1 MLKFKGVLIIAF
13 LLLTQLVWSQS
24 DMTVQ
29 GTSPDLYLLHTVQP
43 KETWYAIG
51 RIYNAQPKE
60 IAALS
65 GVTMDKLNIGQQ
77 LKVPLKA
84 LNFSQDGKKNADE
97 VFVPVYHIVGEKE
110 WMYRISQNHN
120 KIPVE
125 TLEKWNGVT
134 NDHLQAGM
142 KLIVGY
148 LKVKTAHSPL
158 AANGI
163 KKIVIPA
170 ATAATAATKPAEET
184 PVAKTEK
191 PAETKAAETKATE
204 TKATE
209 TKPAES
215 KTTETKAVTKPEE
228 PKAVEAKKEELKK
241 EETKKDDAKKEIG
254 TPPPATEE
262 KSSKTS
268 APVTPATSEANYA
281 GYKGGYFRSGYNGS
295 GKSTAGN
302 AGIFRSTSGWKDGK
316 YYALMNNVPVGTI
329 VKISYNSTNKTVY
342 AKVLGQLPDM
352 RESVGLTVRLSD
364 AAAAELGAEMG
375 KFYVDVTY

>member
-13 LLLTQLVWSQS
+13 LLLTQFVWSQS

-43 KETWYAIG
+43 KETWFAIG
-51 RIYNAQPKE
+51 RIYNTPAKE
-60 IAALS
+60 IAALN

-77 LKVPLKA
+77 LKVPLTA
-84 LNFSQDGKKNADE
+84 HNFTQDGKKRADE
-97 VFVPVYHIVGEKE
+97 VFVPTYHIVGEKE

-134 NDHLQAGM
+134 NDHLQPGM

-148 LKVKTAHSPL
+148 LRVKTTQSPL
-158 AANGI
+158 AAAGV
-163 KKIVIPA
+163 KKII
-170 ATAATAATKPAEET
+170 T
-184 PVAKTEK
+184 PVAVSGGTATNSAAEQPVVKTEK
-191 PAETKAAETKATE
+191 PAETKPAETK
-204 TKATE
+204 
-209 TKPAES
+209 P
-215 KTTETKAVTKPEE
+215 
-228 PKAVEAKKEELKK
+228 VEAKKEELKK
-241 EETKKDDAKKEIG
+241 EEPKKDEDKIG
-254 TPPPATEE
+254 TPPPATETA
-262 KSSKTS
+262 KPTT
-268 APVTPATSEANYA
+268 PVGNEASYS
-281 GYKGGYFRSGYNGS
+281 GFKGGYFRSGYNGN

-329 VKISYNSTNKTVY
+329 VKITYSSTNKSVF

-375 KFYVDVTY
+375 KFYVNVAY

>member
-29 GTSPDLYLLHTVQP
+29 GTSPDLYLLHTIQP

-60 IAALS
+60 IATLS
-65 GVTMDKLNIGQQ
+65 GVGMDKLKIGQQ
-77 LKVPLKA
+77 LKVPLKT

-97 VFVPVYHIVGEKE
+97 VFVPVYHIVQEKE

-142 KLIVGY
+142 KLVVGY

-163 KKIVIPA
+163 KKIVAPA
-170 ATAATAATKPAEET
+170 TTPATAATKPAEET

-191 PAETKAAETKATE
+191 PAETKATE
-204 TKATE
+204 TKAAE
-209 TKPAES
+209 T
-215 KTTETKAVTKPEE
+215 KTTEAKAVTKPEE

-241 EETKKDDAKKEIG
+241 EETKKEDTKKEIG

-268 APVTPATSEANYA
+268 TPVTPATSDASYT
-281 GYKGGYFRSGYNGS
+281 GYKGGYFRSGYSGS

-329 VKISYNSTNKTVY
+329 VKISFNSTNKTVY

>member
-13 LLLTQLVWSQS
+13 LLLTQFAWSQS

-43 KETWYAIG
+43 KETWFAIG
-51 RIYNAQPKE
+51 RIYNTPAKE

-65 GVTMDKLNIGQQ
+65 GVGMDKLNVGQQ
-77 LKVPLKA
+77 LKVPLSA
-84 LNFSQDGKKNADE
+84 QNFTQDGKKSADE

-134 NDHLQAGM
+134 NTHLMAGM

-148 LKVKTAHSPL
+148 LRVKTTQSPL
-158 AANGI
+158 AASGV
-163 KKIVIPA
+163 KKIITPA
-170 ATAATAATKPAEET
+170 ATTGGTAAKPVTET
-184 PVAKTEK
+184 PVVKTEK
-191 PAETKAAETKATE
+191 PAETKPAETKPAE
-204 TKATE
+204 TKPTE
-209 TKPAES
+209 TKPA
-215 KTTETKAVTKPEE
+215 
-228 PKAVEAKKEELKK
+228 EAKKEELKK
-241 EETKKDDAKKEIG
+241 EEPKKEDNKIG
-254 TPPPATEE
+254 TPPPATETA
-262 KSSKTS
+262 KPTT
-268 APVTPATSEANYA
+268 PVTPVNNEANYA
-281 GYKGGYFRSGYNGS
+281 GYKGGYFRSGYNSG

-329 VKISYNSTNKTVY
+329 VKITYSSTNKSVF

-375 KFYVDVTY
+375 KFYVDVAY

>member
-1 MLKFKGVLIIAF
+1 MLKIKGVLIIA
-13 LLLTQLVWSQS
+13 LMLLTQFVWSQS
-24 DMTVQ
+24 DMAVQ

-51 RIYNAQPKE
+51 RIYNVPSKE

-65 GVTMDKLNIGQQ
+65 GVPMDKLNIGQQ
-77 LKVPLKA
+77 LKVPLIA
-84 LNFSQDGKKNADE
+84 QNFTQDGKRNADE
-97 VFVPVYHIVGEKE
+97 VFVPVYHIVQEKE

-125 TLEKWNGVT
+125 TLEKWNSVT
-134 NDHLQAGM
+134 NDQLQAGM
-142 KLIVGY
+142 KLVVGY

-158 AANGI
+158 AASGV
-163 KKIVIPA
+163 KKIVAPPA
-170 ATAATAATKPAEET
+170 VTAAKPTTEAPVAKVEKPADTKPAEAKQAEVK
-184 PVAKTEK
+184 PVEK
-191 PAETKAAETKATE
+191 P
-204 TKATE
+204 
-209 TKPAES
+209 
-215 KTTETKAVTKPEE
+215 
-228 PKAVEAKKEELKK
+228 VEAKKEELKK
-241 EETKKDDAKKEIG
+241 EEPKKEEAKKEIS
-254 TPPPATEE
+254 TPPPAEE

-268 APVTPATSEANYA
+268 TPVTPVSNEANYS
-281 GYKGGYFRSGYNGS
+281 GYKGGYFRSGYSGN

-329 VKISYNSTNKTVY
+329 VKISYNSTNKSIY
-342 AKVLGQLPDM
+342 AKVLGQMPEM

-375 KFYVDVTY
+375 KFYVDVAY

>member
-1 MLKFKGVLIIAF
+1 
-13 LLLTQLVWSQS
+13 VWSQS

-60 IAALS
+60 IATLS
-65 GVTMDKLNIGQQ
+65 GVAMDKLNIGQQ

-84 LNFSQDGKKNADE
+84 GNFTQDGKKNADE
-97 VFVPVYHIVGEKE
+97 VFVPVYHIVQEKE

-125 TLEKWNGVT
+125 TLEKWNSVT
-134 NDHLQAGM
+134 NDQLQAGM

-158 AANGI
+158 AAGGL

-170 ATAATAATKPAEET
+170 TTPATAATKPATET
-184 PVAKTEK
+184 PIAKTEK
-191 PAETKAAETKATE
+191 PAETKT
-204 TKATE
+204 TE
-209 TKPAES
+209 TKPAET
-215 KTTETKAVTKPEE
+215 KPAETKPVETKV
-228 PKAVEAKKEELKK
+228 VEAKKVELK
-241 EETKKDDAKKEIG
+241 EVKKDDPKKEID
-254 TPPPATEE
+254 TAPPATEE

-268 APVTPATSEANYA
+268 ATVTPVSNEANYT
-281 GYKGGYFRSGYNGS
+281 GYKGGYFKSGYSAS

-316 YYALMNNVPVGTI
+316 YYALMNNVPVGTV
-329 VKISYNSTNKTVY
+329 VKITFTSTNKSVF

-375 KFYVDVTY
+375 KFYVDVAY

>member
-13 LLLTQLVWSQS
+13 LLLTQFVWSQS

-43 KETWYAIG
+43 KETWFAIG
-51 RIYNAQPKE
+51 RIYNTPAKE
-60 IAALS
+60 IATLS
-65 GVTMDKLNIGQQ
+65 GVAMDKLNIGQQ
-77 LKVPLKA
+77 LKVPLSA
-84 LNFSQDGKKNADE
+84 HNFTQDGKKGADE

-134 NDHLQAGM
+134 NDHLMAGM

-148 LKVKTAHSPL
+148 LKVKTTQSPL
-158 AANGI
+158 AATGV
-163 KKIVIPA
+163 KKIITPVA
-170 ATAATAATKPAEET
+170 ASGGTATKPGAEQ
-184 PVAKTEK
+184 PVVKTEK
-191 PAETKAAETKATE
+191 PAETKPA
-204 TKATE
+204 E
-209 TKPAES
+209 TKPAE
-215 KTTETKAVTKPEE
+215 TKP
-228 PKAVEAKKEELKK
+228 VEAKKEELKK
-241 EETKKDDAKKEIG
+241 EEPKKEENKISA
-254 TPPPATEE
+254 PPSATETA
-262 KSSKTS
+262 KPTT
-268 APVTPATSEANYA
+268 PVTPVSNEGSYT
-281 GYKGGYFRSGYNGS
+281 GYKGGYFRSGYNGN

-316 YYALMNNVPVGTI
+316 YYALMNNVAVGTI
-329 VKISYNSTNKTVY
+329 VKITYSSTNKSVF

-375 KFYVDVTY
+375 KFYVDVAY

>member
-1 MLKFKGVLIIAF
+1 M
-13 LLLTQLVWSQS
+13 WSQS

-51 RIYNAQPKE
+51 RIYNTPAKE

-65 GVTMDKLNIGQQ
+65 GATMDKLNIGQE
-77 LKVPLKA
+77 LKVPLSA
-84 LNFSQDGKKNADE
+84 NNFTQDGKKGTDE

-125 TLEKWNGVT
+125 TLEKWNGIT
-134 NDHLQAGM
+134 NDQLMAGM

-148 LKVKTAHSPL
+148 LKVKTTQSPL
-158 AANGI
+158 AATGV
-163 KKIVIPA
+163 KKII
-170 ATAATAATKPAEET
+170 T
-184 PVAKTEK
+184 PVAASGGTVTKPVTEQSVVKTDK
-191 PAETKAAETKATE
+191 PAETKPTE
-204 TKATE
+204 T
-209 TKPAES
+209 
-215 KTTETKAVTKPEE
+215 
-228 PKAVEAKKEELKK
+228 KAVEAKKEELKK
-241 EETKKDDAKKEIG
+241 EEPQKEENKMG
-254 TPPPATEE
+254 TPPPASETAKPTTPVGNE
-262 KSSKTS
+262 SSYT
-268 APVTPATSEANYA
+268 
-281 GYKGGYFRSGYNGS
+281 GYKGGYFRSGYNGN

-329 VKISYNSTNKTVY
+329 VKITYSSTNKSVF

>member
-1 MLKFKGVLIIAF
+1 MGKIKGVLIITL
-13 LLLTQLVWSQS
+13 LLLTQFVWSQS
-24 DMTVQ
+24 DMAVQ

-51 RIYNAQPKE
+51 RIYNVPSKE

-77 LKVPLKA
+77 LKVPLVA
-84 LNFSQDGKKNADE
+84 LNFSQDGKRNADE
-97 VFVPVYHIVGEKE
+97 VFVPVYHIVQEKE

-125 TLEKWNGVT
+125 TLEKWNSVT
-134 NDHLQAGM
+134 NDQLQAGM

-163 KKIVIPA
+163 KKIVAPPA
-170 ATAATAATKPAEET
+170 APVGTATKPATES

-191 PAETKAAETKATE
+191 PAETKPVDTRKEE
-204 TKATE
+204 I
-209 TKPAES
+209 KP
-215 KTTETKAVTKPEE
+215 VE
-228 PKAVEAKKEELKK
+228 PKPVEVKKEELKK
-241 EETKKDDAKKEIG
+241 EEVKKEDAKKEIG
-254 TPPPATEE
+254 TPPPVEE

-268 APVTPATSEANYA
+268 APVTPTTTDNGNYA
-281 GYKGGYFRSGYNGS
+281 GYKGGYFRSGYSGN

-329 VKISYNSTNKTVY
+329 VKISYNSSNKSIY
-342 AKVLGQLPDM
+342 AKVLGQLPEM

-375 KFYVDVTY
+375 KFYVDVAY

>member
-1 MLKFKGVLIIAF
+1 MLKIKGVLFIAF

-24 DMTVQ
+24 DITLQ

-60 IAALS
+60 IATLS
-65 GVTMDKLNIGQQ
+65 GVGLDKLKIGQQ
-77 LKVPLKA
+77 LKVPLKTP
-84 LNFSQDGKKNADE
+84 NFSQDGKKNGDE
-97 VFVPVYHIVGEKE
+97 VFVPVYHIVQEKE

-125 TLEKWNGVT
+125 TLEKWNSVT
-134 NDHLQAGM
+134 NDQLQAGM

-158 AANGI
+158 AASGL
-163 KKIVIPA
+163 KKIVAPA
-170 ATAATAATKPAEET
+170 TTAATAATKPATES
-184 PVAKTEK
+184 PIAKTEK
-191 PAETKAAETKATE
+191 PAETKT
-204 TKATE
+204 TE
-209 TKPAES
+209 TKPAE
-215 KTTETKAVTKPEE
+215 T
-228 PKAVEAKKEELKK
+228 KAVEAKKEELKK
-241 EETKKDDAKKEIG
+241 EEVKKEEAKKEIS

-268 APVTPATSEANYA
+268 APVTQTDEANYG
-281 GYKGGYFRSGYNGS
+281 GYKGGYFKSGYNGS

-329 VKISYNSTNKTVY
+329 VKISYNSSNKSIY

-375 KFYVDVTY
+375 KFYVDVAY

>member
-13 LLLTQLVWSQS
+13 LLFTQFVWSQS
-24 DMTVQ
+24 DLSVQ

-43 KETWYAIG
+43 KETWYSIG
-51 RIYNAQPKE
+51 RIYNATAKE
-60 IAALS
+60 IATLS

-77 LKVPLKA
+77 LKVPLSA
-84 LNFSQDGKKNADE
+84 HNFSQDGKKAADE

-148 LKVKTAHSPL
+148 LKVKTTQSSL
-158 AANGI
+158 AASGV
-163 KKIVIPA
+163 KKIITPV
-170 ATAATAATKPAEET
+170 ATTGGTATKPATEQ
-184 PVAKTEK
+184 PVVKTEK
-191 PAETKAAETKATE
+191 PAETKPA
-204 TKATE
+204 E
-209 TKPAES
+209 TKPAET
-215 KTTETKAVTKPEE
+215 KPAETKAPDV
-228 PKAVEAKKEELKK
+228 KKEELKK
-241 EETKKDDAKKEIG
+241 EEPKKEDNKIG
-254 TPPPATEE
+254 TPPPVVDE
-262 KSSKTS
+262 KPEGSYT
-268 APVTPATSEANYA
+268 
-281 GYKGGYFRSGYNGS
+281 GYKGGYFRSGYSGN

-316 YYALMNNVPVGTI
+316 YYALMNDVPVGTI
-329 VKISYNSTNKTVY
+329 VKITYTSTNKSVF

-375 KFYVDVTY
+375 KFYVDVAY